1 MYRRILLDGSEDG
14 AKTLMRQLCTPVG
27 FRKDLGDELQGEGL
41 AGLLPYIRLGTVSP
55 LWVLGVLKLCGES
68 VPQVGVCAV
77 RCGFVYVCAGGS
89 VRQQVGII
97 VKSSFCLRNNSNC
110 PVIHAHSKMYCL

>member
-68 VPQVGVCAV
+68 VPQVGVLCSSMPICICM
-77 RCGFVYVCAGGS
+77 CGWKCQAAGW
-89 VRQQVGII
+89 
-97 VKSSFCLRNNSNC
+97 
-110 PVIHAHSKMYCL
+110 HYSKK